1 MNMIKRLILYLRLWL
16 LKRLGYK
23 LPSLREADSIVPGRL
38 YDHFA
43 RIVRAIPIKKRHSQ
57 PVDYTQSEQCLY
69 CDFRKMGIPCQFQHR
84 LKDSSEDI
92 CEHHVFEVISYNH
105 DNI

>member
-1 MNMIKRLILYLRLWL
+1 MIKRYILYLHIWM

-23 LPSLREADSIVPGRL
+23 LPSLREADFIVPGHL

-43 RIVRAIPIKKRHSQ
+43 RIVRAVPIKKRHKQ
-57 PVDYTQSEQCLY
+57 PVSFLLSEQCQY
-69 CDFRKMGIPCQFQHR
+69 CDFRKQGIPCQFNHR
-84 LKDSSEDI
+84 LKGSSEDI
-92 CEHHVFEVISYNH
+92 CEHHVFEIISNNP